1 MKNIDQIFENNK
13 RYQGTYSFTDL
24 SHLGRTEFISRP
36 RFYTSF
42 KQMADE
48 DAMSRIPLG
57 VHFRMDCTEGVRL
70 GELAAK
76 RVLELPW
83 KKSNYLADLA
93 QQPIIS
99 VENTLNDI
107 RIYPNP
113 ASDYIEVD
121 LKQYEGKEA
130 TLYIYNQVGKIVQ
143 MQQIERASATPV
155 HLDMNRQTS
164 GQMLLRV
171 TAEGRREVT
180 QKFVIQN

>member
-1 MKNIDQIFENNK
+1 
-13 RYQGTYSFTDL
+13 
-24 SHLGRTEFISRP
+24 
-36 RFYTSF
+36 
-42 KQMADE
+42 MADE

>member
-1 MKNIDQIFENNK
+1 MHNLSRFWTSTK
-13 RYQGTYSFTDL
+13 RFQGNYAFTDL

-70 GELAAK
+70 GELAAT

-83 KKSNYLADLA
+83 KKGNYLDDLT

-99 VENTLNDI
+99 VENNLNDI

-121 LKQYEGKEA
+121 LKQYEGKKV

-143 MQQIERASATPV
+143 MQQIERASA
-155 HLDMNRQTS
+155 LDMNRQTS

-171 TAEGRREVT
+171 TAEGRREMT